1 MPKPYA
7 FVRLSQGY
15 IIKLHSL
22 PNRTEIQA
30 CWALCRLHNTLWLLG
45 RLAAIRSTTSFDRL
59 LHYMLTKARSLV
71 HCNGL
76 PLNSGNIGKSEAIKR
91 AALYVPFCFG
101 IKSLIMIIDDILDH
115 DIDGLVVRTKS
126 RTLPRGAISLE
137 RAWIFFAVQ
146 VVLGVYLAIK
156 CLEEAALYTS
166 MTRWTYFA
174 PILLGIM
181 FNVGVFMG
189 WCDLTRT
196 VNVPWEILGSIYI
209 GACCWTVTYE
219 TIYQHQ
225 DRQNDVKIGLKS
237 LAILCG
243 RYTIPVCT
251 ITGSAFVVLM
261 VYGGLLNGQGIPFF
275 VSVAVVGF
283 LLSRSLWHTNI
294 DEPENCMALFL
305 GTPFLGQI
313 ILGGLILDAVL
324 HRWIEGL
331 PL

>member
-1 MPKPYA
+1 M
-7 FVRLSQGY
+7 
-15 IIKLHSL
+15 KLHSL

-30 CWALCRLHNTLWLLG
+30 CWELCRLHNNIGFW
-45 RLAAIRSTTSFDRL
+45 
-59 LHYMLTKARSLV
+59 V
-71 HCNGL
+71 VWL
-76 PLNSGNIGKSEAIKR
+76 PLAWSIAMAYHSIPEILASEAIKR

-101 IKSLIMIIDDILDH
+101 IKSLIMTIDDILDH

-126 RTLPRGAISLE
+126 RALPRGAISLE

-146 VVLGVYLAIK
+146 VVLGVYLAINTAFRPHVGK
-156 CLEEAALYTS
+156 VFWPLYIIYPTCK
-166 MTRWTYFA
+166 RWTYFA
-174 PILLGIM
+174 PIPLGIM

-196 VNVPWEILGSIYI
+196 GNVPWEILGSIYI

-225 DRQNDVKIGLKS
+225 DRQDDVKIGLKS

-251 ITGSAFVVLM
+251 ITGSAFVVFM

-275 VSVAVVGF
+275 VSVAVIGF

-294 DEPENCMALFL
+294 DEPESCKALFL

-313 ILGGLILDAVL
+313 ILGGLVLDAVL
-324 HRWIEGL
+324 HRWIEGI